1 MSTTIYTSNGKIL
14 INGSNNK
21 WLSAP
26 AVVPFGPT
34 HVELANGV
42 IRIRVTPGSVPAAA
56 GGPPG
61 FTATNVEGDIWDCS
75 NPGYENYVFE
85 YSNIKTIAV
94 DIIDWHVKD
103 TSTSLND
110 TNQRIGSGWTNLKRI
125 NISYCSHL
133 TTMYQSFTST
143 SVEEIYLSN
152 TSSVTDIHEMCKG
165 ASSLK
170 IIPYIEDV
178 TAVTSCLNAFDGC
191 VNVESGIT
199 SMYNRLSAIPGMTEP
214 YKYYQCFKDCGSNTV
229 AGAAEL
235 ANVPSGW
242 K

>member
-1 MSTTIYTSNGKIL
+1 MSTVYTSNGKIL

-34 HVELANGV
+34 HVELADGV
-42 IRIRVTPGSVPAAA
+42 IRIRVTPGSVPTAN

-110 TNQRIGSGWTNLKRI
+110 TNQRIGAGWTNLKRI

-133 TTMYQSFTST
+133 TTLYSSFTST
-143 SVEEIYLSN
+143 SIEELYLSN
-152 TSSVTDIHEMCKG
+152 TSSVTNMTEICKG

-170 IIPYIEDV
+170 MIPYIEDV
-178 TAVTSCLNAFDGC
+178 KALRECLSAFDGC
-191 VNVESGIT
+191 VKVESGIT
-199 SMYNRLSAIPGMTEP
+199 NMYNRLSQVSALSEMPQH
-214 YKYYQCFKDCGSNTV
+214 YKCFYNCGSDTV
-229 AGAAEL
+229 TGAAEL
-235 ANVPSGW
+235 AEVPSGW
-242 K
+242 KS

>member
-34 HVELANGV
+34 HVELADGV
-42 IRIRVTPGSVPAAA
+42 IRIRVTPGSVPTAA

-61 FTATNVEGDIWDCS
+61 FSATNVEGDIWDCS
-75 NPGYENYVFE
+75 YSGYEQLMFMYTNLKD
-85 YSNIKTIAV
+85 ITV
-94 DIIDWHVKD
+94 DIIDWHIKD
-103 TSTSLND
+103 SATSLD
-110 TNQRIGSGWTNLKRI
+110 TNLRIGTGWTNLKRI
-125 NISYCSHL
+125 NVSYCSHL
-133 TTMYQSFTST
+133 TTLYSVFTST
-143 SVEEIYLSN
+143 SIEELYLSN
-152 TSSVTDIHEMCKG
+152 TSSITDIHEMCKG

-170 IIPYIEDV
+170 MIPYIEDV
-178 TAVTSCLNAFDGC
+178 AALTSCLNAFDGC

-199 SMYNRLSAIPGMTEP
+199 SMYNRLSAVSGVSDIS
-214 YKYYQCFKDCGSNTV
+214 KHYQCFKDCGSNTV

>member
-21 WLSAP
+21 WLKAP

-34 HVELANGV
+34 HVELADGV
-42 IRIRVTPGSVPAAA
+42 IRIRVTPGSVPTAA

-61 FTATNVEGDIWDCS
+61 FVATNVEGDIWDCS
-75 NPGYENYVFE
+75 LSGYEAYLFQ
-85 YSNIKTIAV
+85 YSNIKDIAV
-94 DIIDWHVKD
+94 DIIDWHIKD
-103 TSTSLND
+103 SATSLDQNL
-110 TNQRIGSGWTNLKRI
+110 RIGTGWTNLKRI
-125 NISYCSHL
+125 NVSYCSHL
-133 TTMYQSFTST
+133 TTLYSSFTST
-143 SVEEIYLSN
+143 SIEELYLSN
-152 TSSVTDIHEMCKG
+152 TSSITNMTEMCKG

-170 IIPYIEDV
+170 MIPYIEDV
-178 TAVTSCLNAFDGC
+178 TALTECLSAFNGC

-199 SMYNRLSAIPGMTEP
+199 SMYDRLSAVSGVSDISTH
-214 YKYYQCFKDCGSNTV
+214 YQCFKDCGSNTI